1 MAKYKVKAVMT
12 SYAYLEVEAEDENEA
27 YNIARETDGG
37 EFIPTDEGDW
47 EILED
52 EIEEVEDDE

>member
-1 MAKYKVKAVMT
+1 MT

-52 EIEEVEDDE
+52 EIEEVEE